1 MLFEWIILVATI
13 ATSIVYIYIWL
24 KKRRDAYYETSS
36 LLDQFGSFFP
46 VLLIVFILRSFI
58 IEPFR
63 IPSGSMTPSLLDGDF
78 IFVNKHSYGI
88 RLPISGK
95 KIFDVAMPDRGQMAV
110 FRLPS
115 DRSIVYVKRVI
126 GLPGDIIYYDY
137 QSKNLFINDVLV
149 EKLELG
155 YYMNDKNL
163 LVSEENYG
171 NKHQIIHMNNRLSLG
186 GTYEVPEGHYFMMGD
201 NRDNSQDS
209 RFDVVGFV
217 PEDNFVGR
225 PAFIWM
231 HWNSDD
237 LDTFKWD
244 RIGFISDGS

>member
-1 MLFEWIILVATI
+1 MLFEWIILVAMIT
-13 ATSIVYIYIWL
+13 TGIVYAYIWL
-24 KKRRDAYYETSS
+24 SKSRDRHYEASS

-95 KIFDVAMPDRGQMAV
+95 KVFDMSMPDRGEMAV

-126 GLPGDIIYYDY
+126 GLPGDTIYYDY
-137 QSKNLFINDVLV
+137 QSKDLFINGVLT
-149 EKLELG
+149 ERSDLG
-155 YYMNDKNL
+155 YYMNDDNL
-163 LVSEENYG
+163 LVLEENYG
-171 NKHQIIHMNNRLSLG
+171 NRHQIIHMNNRLSPG
-186 GTYEVPEGHYFMMGD
+186 GTYKVPEGHYFMMGD

-231 HWNSDD
+231 HWNPDD
-237 LDTFKWD
+237 VNTFKWD
-244 RIGFISDGS
+244 RLGFIGD